1 MSGPSG
7 FLVKWRNLLLAVM
20 VAFAAVCCLLIP
32 KVNVNSDMAL
42 YLPDDSP
49 MRKGMEQI
57 SKSLPLLDQHMRLM
71 SVMLTDSG
79 LRADAPAVLDS
90 LTGHLTLDSVR
101 EKDNLTLYRFNLTSE
116 TDTEALEERI
126 LQHYGDSAVVEVD
139 GENLVM
145 DGIGTVV
152 GTGFVLIF
160 ILLIIMCR
168 SFMEVL
174 LFLLTTGIAV
184 VMNMGT
190 NYFLGTVSLV
200 THSIVAILQMVL
212 SMDYSIILMNR
223 YREEKKYRSSH
234 PEAMAAA
241 IRLSAPTILS
251 SALTTFVGLVML
263 VFLRLKIGADIGWV
277 ISKGVVF
284 SLVCNFT
291 VLPAL
296 IIAFD
301 KAIQKTEKRTPS
313 FPVAPIARFER
324 AFRWP
329 LTVLF
334 VAVFVSAALLQRKT
348 EINFSSIWPTRITNE
363 FPPDNPV
370 MVLYSTADENAVPDF
385 LDSLS
390 KDPKVL
396 SAVSYPSMAIKK
408 LSSAEMA
415 QRFQSLSPLVTEELL
430 DIVYYA
436 KAHPDRDERL
446 RLSQLEESAGMLAD
460 AGLIE
465 PLDMPEMEISPRA
478 PLGRNDSGRKEALA
492 ESVPDEE
499 AAEPQSEMPVA
510 AEVEEESAAVVADT
524 VETVAPAMEEA
535 PAAEPGMTYE
545 EATTPLTAEQVAG
558 LVGTDRRLISM
569 VYRMAGEKGKD
580 AKMEPYRLVRFVREK
595 VLADKRFS
603 KMIPK
608 EEAGRIHEIG
618 TQLDSIVAAGPLVIK
633 VDTLLADVHA
643 PMLPDTVNVP
653 RKPEFI
659 PPVEAPEQA
668 LEATVTAPEPYVP
681 TPLEEL
687 AEMAF
692 TDGKYSSAKMQKVLS
707 GCGMKVSR
715 EEMDLLYLYT
725 GARLNTDKSY
735 TMSVGELLDFI
746 HDEMLE
752 NPAYEKIIT
761 PDMKEQVTKARD
773 AFNSGVGKLRGEDF
787 SLSLILTSFE
797 AESHEVFDFLEKAEN
812 LAANSFEGPSYFIGE
827 SCMYKEMKDGF
838 PQELLLLTT
847 LTVLAIFI
855 IVALTFKSLVIPII
869 LIMTVLSGVYVN
881 VYASGVGG
889 QPMLYLS
896 YLIIQGVLMG
906 ATIDYSILFTNYY
919 RHCRTIMGVRKS
931 LAVTYYRTFNSILT
945 SGLIITLVPLVM
957 SYIVKDRLTGTIF
970 HSLAMGALSVI
981 VLILLVLPGVLAALD
996 RLVVPA
1002 KGRFTTGNTPKE

>member
-1 MSGPSG
+1 MSGISG
-7 FLVKWRNLLLAVM
+7 FLVKWRNVLLVVM

-32 KVNVNSDMAL
+32 KVNVNADMAL
-42 YLPDDSP
+42 YLPDNSP

-57 SKSLPLLDQHMRLM
+57 SKSLPMLDQHMRLM
-71 SVMLTDSG
+71 SVMLTEPD
-79 LRADAPAVLDS
+79 LRADAPSVLDS

-101 EKDNLTLYRFNLTSE
+101 EKENLTLYRLNITSE

-126 LQHYGDSAVVEVD
+126 VEHYGDKAVVEVD

-145 DGIGTVV
+145 DGIGTIV

-174 LFLLTTGIAV
+174 LFLLATGFAV
-184 VMNMGT
+184 LMNMGT

-223 YREEKKYRSSH
+223 YREEKKHHGSL

-284 SLVCNFT
+284 SLICNFT

-296 IIAFD
+296 IITFD
-301 KAIQKTEKRTPS
+301 KAIQKTGKRTPS

-329 LTVLF
+329 LAVLF
-334 VAVFVSAALLQRKT
+334 VGVFVAAALLQRKT
-348 EINFSSIWPTRITNE
+348 EINFSSIWPTRITTE

-390 KDPKVL
+390 NDPKVL

-415 QRFQSLSPLVTEELL
+415 DRFRSLSPLVTEELL

-436 KAHPDRDERL
+436 KAHPERNERL
-446 RLSQLEESAGMLAD
+446 RLSQLEESANMLAD

-465 PLDMPEMEISPRA
+465 PFALPDLEISPRA
-478 PLGRNDSGRKEALA
+478 PLGRNDRVQKEEVTEA
-492 ESVPDEE
+492 EPEPEIPAV
-499 AAEPQSEMPVA
+499 AEPQEDSVAVAMAPTEAEDSTLSEEIVP
-510 AEVEEESAAVVADT
+510 E
-524 VETVAPAMEEA
+524 
-535 PAAEPGMTYE
+535 AEPGITYE
-545 EATTPLTAEQVAG
+545 DATTPLTAEQVAN

-569 VYRMAGEKGKD
+569 VYRMAGEKGRD
-580 AKMEPYRLVRFVREK
+580 ARMEPYRLVRFVREK
-595 VLADKRFS
+595 VLTDRRFS

-608 EEAGRIHEIG
+608 EDAGRIYEMG
-618 TQLDSIVAAGPLVIK
+618 ARMDSIVAAGPLVIA
-633 VDTLLADVHA
+633 VDTLLADVRA

-653 RKPEFI
+653 RKPDFI
-659 PPVEAPEQA
+659 PPVEEPEQA
-668 LEATVTAPEPYVP
+668 SPVTASEPDPYVP

-715 EEMDLLYLYT
+715 GEMDLLYLYT
-725 GARLNTDKSY
+725 GARLNEDKSY

-746 HDEMLE
+746 HEEMME
-752 NPAYEKIIT
+752 NPAYERIIT
-761 PDMKEQVTKARD
+761 PDMKEQVMKARD
-773 AFNSGVGKLRGEDF
+773 AFNSGVGNLRGEDF
-787 SLSLILTSFE
+787 SLSLILTSYE
-797 AESHEVFDFLEKAEN
+797 AESHEVYEFLDKAESM
-812 LAANSFEGPSYFIGE
+812 AAGSFTGPSYFIGE
-827 SCMYKEMKDGF
+827 SCMYKEMKEGF
-838 PQELLLLTT
+838 PQELLLLTA

-855 IVALTFKSLVIPII
+855 IVALTFKSLLIPVI

-906 ATIDYSILFTNYY
+906 ATIDYSILFTSYY
-919 RHCRTIMGVRKS
+919 RHCRTLMGVRKS

-957 SYIVKDRLTGTIF
+957 SHIVKDHLTSTIF

-981 VLILLVLPGVLAALD
+981 ILILLVMPGVLAALD

-1002 KGRFTTGNTPKE
+1002 KGRFTTGNSPKE

>member
-57 SKSLPLLDQHMRLM
+57 TKSLPLLDQHMRLM

-101 EKDNLTLYRFNLTSE
+101 EKDNLTLYRFNLTRE

-681 TPLEEL
+681 TPMEEL